1 MEKKIHKEIMHFH
14 YMTSIAMS
22 YKSYNFKPQT
32 CPPLGGGG
40 GVMKFTFF
48 CVHLLQIGLVVLE
61 KKILMDDA
69 HCKTI
74 DANTENTVRL
84 PE

>member
-1 MEKKIHKEIMHFH
+1 
-14 YMTSIAMS
+14 MTSIAMS

-32 CPPLGGGG
+32 CHPLGGG

-69 HCKTI
+69 HRKTI
-74 DANTENTVRL
+74 DANTKNTVGS